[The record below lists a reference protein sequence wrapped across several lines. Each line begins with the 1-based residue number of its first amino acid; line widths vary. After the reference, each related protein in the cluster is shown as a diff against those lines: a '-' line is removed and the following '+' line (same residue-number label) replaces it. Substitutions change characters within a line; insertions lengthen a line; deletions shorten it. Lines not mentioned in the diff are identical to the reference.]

1 MSKKHRRRKQ
11 KHPFLKFLKIIVVLT
26 SIAVIGLIYLL
37 DVLPIKYFAIT
48 AVIILLLSLII
59 IKLLSSKKKSKRGFG
74 FLLAIILLVI
84 EAFGI
89 NYELN
94 TLGFFKNFGFTNYK
108 TENYNVV
115 VWEDNYQDIKEL
127 KNKTIGHFD
136 SKESQGLQKAIK
148 KLNKVISYK
157 ESIYDD
163 IVSLSLDLS
172 KDKIDAIILE
182 DAQLEILEEEN
193 SDLFNS
199 LNIIYKIPVNI
210 EVEDIKKEVNVTNNS
225 YNIYIS
231 GIDTYGKIT
240 KVSRSDV
247 NIIATVNPTTHKVL
261 LTSIPRDYYVTLRK
275 YNSKDKLTHAGI
287 YGVETSVGTIE
298 DLLDIKINYYLKV
311 NFTSLIRVVDALGGI
326 DVESNYSFTSKDG
339 YYYKKGTNS
348 LDGKRAL
355 SFVRERSAFE
365 GGDRVRGQNQQI
377 VLSAII
383 NKAASPLIITKYND
397 LLAAVDGSFI
407 TNMTEED
414 ITKIIKTQL
423 KEKATW
429 QIESISLDG
438 KDAFDYTYS
447 YRNNKLYVMYPDEE
461 TVEQAKT
468 AINNTMKEKAS

>member
-11 KHPFLKFLKIIVVLT
+11 KHPFLKFLKFIVVLT
-26 SIAVIGLIYLL
+26 SIAVLGLIYLL
-37 DVLPIKYFAIT
+37 DILPIKYFAYAAIG
-48 AVIILLLSLII
+48 IFLINIII

-74 FLLAIILLVI
+74 FFLAIILLVI
-84 EAFGI
+84 EALGI

-94 TLGFFKNFGFTNYK
+94 TMGFFKNFGFTNYK
-108 TENYNVV
+108 TETYNVV

-127 KNKTIGHFD
+127 KNKTIGQFD
-136 SKESQGLQKAIK
+136 SKESVGLQKAIK

-157 ESIYDD
+157 ENIYDD

-199 LNIIYKIPVNI
+199 LNIIYQIPVNI

-287 YGVETSVGTIE
+287 YGVETSVGTLE
-298 DLLDIKINYYLKV
+298 DLLDIKINYYIKV

-348 LDGKRAL
+348 LNGKRAL

-414 ITKIIKTQL
+414 ITKIIKKQL
-423 KEKATW
+423 NEQASW

>member
-26 SIAVIGLIYLL
+26 SIAVLGLIYIL
-37 DVLPIKYFAIT
+37 DVLPVKYFAYVAIG
-48 AVIILLLSLII
+48 IFLINIII
-59 IKLLSSKKKSKRGFG
+59 IKLLSSKKKSKRSFG

-127 KNKTIGHFD
+127 KNKNIGQFD